1 MTPFVA
7 DGDKQVMHSLATLIN
22 TGAKDH
28 AIAQAPHHFELWRL
42 AEIDED
48 TGTCKGPPTFLADA
62 SSLVRE
68 GVRSERVQELLTA
81 REQLHRARQALA
93 VLAASPEPSVALLRV
108 RRGQRLSRL
117 RSHVRNLENY
127 IAALSSE

>member
-1 MTPFVA
+1 MNLYAIRDRLLEYFMTPFVA
-7 DGDKQVMHSLATLIN
+7 DGDKQVMHGLAALIN

-68 GVRSERVQELLTA
+68 GVRSERVPGTPDRAGAATPSQDSPGRPGGLTGA
-81 REQLHRARQALA
+81 RRG
-93 VLAASPEPSVALLRV
+93 SPEGPQGAETL
-108 RRGQRLSRL
+108 Q
-117 RSHVRNLENY
+117 
-127 IAALSSE
+127 AP